1 MILQG
6 FSTST
11 RRLQPEPARKTQ
23 EMLPAAP
30 ASAQQASVS
39 AQQALSK
46 HSASLC
52 KAQRLSERLVSL
64 SECLSAWR
72 GLVSA
77 CCERL
82 AERLLRYALPED
94 AHWSSTKPVQ
104 VNTAVC
110 VVRNE
115 VWAYA

>member
-1 MILQG
+1 M
-6 FSTST
+6 
-11 RRLQPEPARKTQ
+11 
-23 EMLPAAP
+23 
-30 ASAQQASVS
+30 
-39 AQQALSK
+39 
-46 HSASLC
+46 
-52 KAQRLSERLVSL
+52 
-64 SECLSAWR
+64 SAWR

-115 VWAYA
+115 VWAYACVSIVLIIIIIIIGIRIGTVKKKSRKVVLPLRDYGTANWLADLQ